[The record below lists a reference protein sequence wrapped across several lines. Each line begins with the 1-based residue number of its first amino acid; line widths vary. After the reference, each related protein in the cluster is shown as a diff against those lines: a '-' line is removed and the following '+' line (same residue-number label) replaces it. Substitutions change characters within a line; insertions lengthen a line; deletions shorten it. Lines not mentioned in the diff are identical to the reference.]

1 LYGTPVLRV
10 FEVALLAA
18 ILFHAFDGL
27 RLLAL
32 DLVDLGW
39 RSSERLLWLAVA
51 LTVALTVPAAV
62 LILAP
67 VLR

>member
-1 LYGTPVLRV
+1 
-10 FEVALLAA
+10 
-18 ILFHAFDGL
+18 L